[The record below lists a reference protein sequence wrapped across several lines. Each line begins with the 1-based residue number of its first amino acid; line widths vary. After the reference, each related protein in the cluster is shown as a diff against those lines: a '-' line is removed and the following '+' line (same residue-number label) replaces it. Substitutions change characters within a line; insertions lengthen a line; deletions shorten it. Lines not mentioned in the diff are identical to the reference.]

1 MKPDFR
7 RLIETLAKKGGL
19 EILMMLKDSPK
30 RWSWLEH
37 QLKDKKSTS
46 YRIKELLDLGIL
58 EITIIH
64 DTPTGTKAYKL
75 SPLGEKIVKLIEEM
89 QKEFEKWHYQP
100 ESDEEFLERKMSFR
114 EDE

>member
-7 RLIETLAKKGGL
+7 KLIESLAKKGGL
-19 EILMMLKDSPK
+19 EILLMLKDSPK
-30 RWSWLEH
+30 RWSWIED

-46 YRIKELLDLGIL
+46 YRIKELLNLGII

-64 DTPTGTKAYKL
+64 TPSGTKAYKL

-89 QKEFEKWHYQP
+89 QREFEKWHYEP
-100 ESDEEFLERKMSFR
+100 ESDEEFLEGGWDRR
-114 EDE
+114 D